1 MNPAYLINAL
11 DYLKQNNIWD
21 EDIAINRDTKS
32 FDSYD
37 VDEQDQVKTSDDDG
51 ESRQIAIDSCL
62 QPVDFAQEVL
72 DHYFDYVFNIA
83 PAEGNNPIECY
94 KNHETKQKH
103 FRGIS
108 QAENFHWTK
117 QEKRD

>member
-32 FDSYD
+32 FDSND

-62 QPVDFAQEVL
+62 QPVDIAQEVL
-72 DHYFDYVFNIA
+72 DHYFDDVFNIA
-83 PAEGNNPIECY
+83 PAQGNNPIRMLQEPGNEA
-94 KNHETKQKH
+94 KTL
-103 FRGIS
+103 GIS